1 MISIRVKSLFWS
13 DGPAQ
18 EKPLLATR
26 AFGLPFDSGSNWIMC
41 WLWLLVIMIYC
52 SNSFE
57 LRGRHEKNEL
67 ITKVAVDAEISKA
80 KAEAEVN
87 SLINSVTEEL
97 KAGGAVAL
105 TGFGTF
111 QVKERA
117 ARTGRT
123 P

>member
-1 MISIRVKSLFWS
+1 MKKS
-13 DGPAQ
+13 
-18 EKPLLATR
+18 
-26 AFGLPFDSGSNWIMC
+26 
-41 WLWLLVIMIYC
+41 
-52 SNSFE
+52 
-57 LRGRHEKNEL
+57 EL

-123 P
+123 PKLVRTSRSGGQNPRIQSWKNAERFDEVTVKPAKGRLSLIQPQ